1 MFYIYL
7 GLFSSGQAYYNS
19 HDSDETR
26 DKHSFLTSRKTTKF
40 SIFDETTKEVDIYD
54 DDEDMESME
63 TTTQMKKTTKHHDYS
78 NHEGEGYYDD
88 HEDETEDEKVSST
101 TTLLSSSSKTRLS
114 TSVITETT
122 TSKSEIPL
130 TSSIL
135 PASSSLYHIFMRTLS
150 TTTIDPKEIAAFLT
164 KTSKK

>member
-1 MFYIYL
+1 MRLNLYVLFIYMFYIYL
-7 GLFSSGQAYYNS
+7 GVFSSGQAYYNS
-19 HDSDETR
+19 HDSDET
-26 DKHSFLTSRKTTKF
+26 
-40 SIFDETTKEVDIYD
+40 TKEVNIYD
-54 DDEDMESME
+54 DDEDIESME

-78 NHEGEGYYDD
+78 NHVGDAYYDD
-88 HEDETEDEKVSST
+88 EDETEDEKVSST

-114 TSVITETT
+114 TPVITETT
-122 TSKSEIPL
+122 TSKAEIPL